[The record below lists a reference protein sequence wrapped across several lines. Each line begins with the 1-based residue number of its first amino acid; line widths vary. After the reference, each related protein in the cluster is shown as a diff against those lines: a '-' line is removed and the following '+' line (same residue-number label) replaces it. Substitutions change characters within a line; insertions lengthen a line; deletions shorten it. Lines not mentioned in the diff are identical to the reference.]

1 LNIELITLA
10 DLVSVDGQAGKFK
23 VKVNKRARYI
33 DPELCTACGICYV
46 NCPVTNE
53 PYPKEAQEMDS

>member
-1 LNIELITLA
+1 MNIELITYA
-10 DLVSVDGQAGKFK
+10 DLVSVDGQPGKFK

-33 DPELCTACGICYV
+33 DPELCTACGTCYV

-53 PYPKEAQEMDS
+53 TYPKEIRE

>member
-1 LNIELITLA
+1 MNIELITLA
-10 DLVSVDGQAGKFK
+10 DLVSVEGQPGKFK

-33 DPELCTACGICYV
+33 DPELCTACGICYA

-53 PYPKEAQEMDS
+53 PYPKKVQE

>member
-1 LNIELITLA
+1 LNIELITYA
-10 DLVSVDGQAGKFK
+10 DLVSVDGQPGKFK

-33 DPELCTACGICYV
+33 DPELCTACGTCYV

-53 PYPKEAQEMDS
+53 PYPKEIRE